1 MSDSRWQRIEEIFHQ
16 AAELAPQ
23 ARPAFLDQACA
34 GDEPLRKE
42 IESLLAHEAEEG
54 STLAQAVVEAGGAAG
69 SMDEDLSGRTIGPY
83 KVLGRIGAGGMGVV
97 YRARDSR
104 LGRDVALKFLPAEV
118 VGDASRRQRFE
129 KEARAVAALNHPN
142 ICTLYD
148 VGPNYLVMELI
159 EGQTLAE
166 RIAAGP
172 IPLKETL
179 EIACQIAEALEA
191 AHKKGVVHRDLKP
204 ANVKLTAA
212 GKVKVLDFGL
222 AKVSMEQIDAAAPTE
237 TMTARTE
244 PGLMMGTVGY
254 MSPEQVRGLSVDQ
267 RTDLFSFGVVLY
279 EMVARERPFT
289 GSSAMAVCGA
299 ILHTE
304 PRGLG
309 DSLAPRT
316 LKAIIRKLLEKDPA
330 NRHASAEQVHW
341 ELKALETSLAPARTL
356 RLSSKS
362 LDHGVGDGCSGR
374 CPCGLALARV
384 PSSPSGWA
392 YVHAAHRFHGF
403 RGSARFVA

>member
-1 MSDSRWQRIEEIFHQ
+1 
-16 AAELAPQ
+16 
-23 ARPAFLDQACA
+23 
-34 GDEPLRKE
+34 
-42 IESLLAHEAEEG
+42 
-54 STLAQAVVEAGGAAG
+54 
-69 SMDEDLSGRTIGPY
+69 
-83 KVLGRIGAGGMGVV
+83 MGVV
-97 YRARDSR
+97 YRACDTR
-104 LGRDVALKFLPAEV
+104 LGRDVAIKV
-118 VGDASRRQRFE
+118 VGCRDDFTRQFE
-129 KEARAVAALNHPN
+129 REARAIAALNHPH
-142 ICTLYD
+142 ICALYD
-148 VGPNYLVMELI
+148 VGPNYLVMEHI
-159 EGQTLAE
+159 DGETLAA
-166 RIAAGP
+166 RIQKGP
-172 IPLKETL
+172 LPLDVALK
-179 EIACQIAEALEA
+179 IAIEVASAPSA
-191 AHKKGVVHRDLKP
+191 AHHKGIIHRDLKP
-204 ANVKLTAA
+204 GNIMLTAA